1 MLYRRKLE
9 LDVEEIRPELNIVR
23 NATQELKSSLKFKQ
37 VLQVSRQLRALST
50 KLICISQG
58 VLTVGNALNNSSF
71 RGGARGFQLEA
82 LLKVRPTQCAGT
94 FTNSLPVERNEDGQR
109 RIRLPYTPSLSSPRA
124 NADGSITR
132 YIHGG
137 TTARRGCSPRY
148 VWRNSLC
155 SPAHS

>member
-37 VLQVSRQLRALST
+37 VLQVSRQIRILSPT
-50 KLICISQG
+50 LICISQG

-82 LLKVRPTQCAGT
+82 LLKVRSTHRAVT
-94 FTNSLPVERNEDGQR
+94 ITNSFPVEGNEDGQR
-109 RIRLPYTPSLSSPRA
+109 RIRLPYTPSLSSPCVD
-124 NADGSITR
+124 ADGSITR

-137 TTARRGCSPRY
+137 TTAR
-148 VWRNSLC
+148 
-155 SPAHS
+155 